1 MQMEST
7 EVVFTETAAKLEQ
20 QEVHESCPVGLK
32 MRSQVQRL
40 SDSILDGFGDKRAL
54 LTVLN
59 RISLASL
66 TYAAGSTMFVY
77 ALLTAFNVQLY
88 GWGPLQGAL
97 ANLVFVVYFTT
108 IMAPFSMLLAW
119 VFRYKQELPY
129 QASII
134 ELPLDAKESYELALG
149 GALSIT
155 GSNLTHADEISGKI
169 SCVAPKRKE
178 ANSQEIKVEV
188 NAIGPKCTQLTI
200 SSQPKLSAIEDLLFG
215 YTLAVDGGRNKAN
228 VEKIVTFMNAALK
241 SA

>member
-1 MQMEST
+1 MQNEST
-7 EVVFTETAAKLEQ
+7 ELSLVEASQNAIEESRENQSIGVAKHSK
-20 QEVHESCPVGLK
+20 VDKIG
-32 MRSQVQRL
+32 
-40 SDSILDGFGDKRAL
+40 DSILDGFGNRKAL

-77 ALLTAFNVQLY
+77 ALLTAFNVHIY

-119 VFRYKQELPY
+119 VFRYKQETPY
-129 QASII
+129 QARII
-134 ELPLDAKESYELALG
+134 ELPLSAKESYELALG
-149 GALSIT
+149 GALSIA
-155 GSNLTHADEISGKI
+155 GSSLTHADEQSGTI
-169 SCVAPKRKE
+169 NCLAPKRKE
-178 ANSQEIKVEV
+178 ASSQEIKLQVTE
-188 NAIGPKCTQLTI
+188 IDSTRTQLTV
-200 SSQPKLSAIEDLLFG
+200 SSQPRLSAIEDLLFG

-228 VEKIVTFMNAALK
+228 VEKIVTFMNASLR